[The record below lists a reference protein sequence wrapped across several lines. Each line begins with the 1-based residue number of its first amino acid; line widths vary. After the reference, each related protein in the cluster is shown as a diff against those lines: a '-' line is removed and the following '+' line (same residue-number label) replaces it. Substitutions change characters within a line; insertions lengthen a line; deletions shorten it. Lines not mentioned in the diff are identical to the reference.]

1 MCHIKPLSSMV
12 SWISLLSYP
21 AYSVQNIFSP
31 TVILQ
36 YFCTMCTGSWMSV
49 WGPFSWIYKKSVSIK
64 SCQIYL
70 SVRWLQKRKKKGIAQ
85 CDGNIP
91 TSNLLPCGH
100 VSSDKKNYH
109 FGVSGDGVTEWEH
122 SLCLFFFFFF
132 FTMDSCFLCFP
143 DCINYVH
150 GYWPKFISVG
160 NR

>member
-1 MCHIKPLSSMV
+1 MCHIKLPSSMV
-12 SWISLLSYP
+12 FWISLLSRP
-21 AYSVQNIFSP
+21 AYSEQNIFSP
-31 TVILQ
+31 TMIL
-36 YFCTMCTGSWMSV
+36 YCFCTTCTGSWMSV
-49 WGPFSWIYKKSVSIK
+49 WGPFNWIYKKSVSIK

-70 SVRWLQKRKKKGIAQ
+70 SVLWLQKRKKKRIAQ

-100 VSSDKKNYH
+100 VSSDKKNYR
-109 FGVSGDGVTEWEH
+109 FGVSGDGVTEWENEH
-122 SLCLFFFFFF
+122 SLFFF